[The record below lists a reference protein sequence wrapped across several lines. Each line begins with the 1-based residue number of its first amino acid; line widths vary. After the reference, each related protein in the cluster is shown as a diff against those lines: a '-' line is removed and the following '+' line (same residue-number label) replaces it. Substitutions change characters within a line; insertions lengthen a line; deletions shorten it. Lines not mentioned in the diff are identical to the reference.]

1 MKRRIRAFGWWEQR
15 IPWPIILSLTLSA
28 SLFGQTAAPGA
39 SSLTLTMDRAVEMAL
54 QNNLG
59 IQSGQIDTKIKKR
72 KVDTAWNVF
81 IPTVDVGG
89 TISHLNQVQSS
100 AITIP
105 GVGTLSL
112 GSSYYWGLSG
122 SVTAALNLNVALF
135 EGVRNLKLDYEAGL
149 VTYDKAKAQLEREIR
164 KSYLQILLIKKNI
177 KLMEDN
183 LANANRRTAMAQ
195 ANYKAG
201 LVPELSV
208 LQAQVAA
215 ENLKPAIA
223 DLKNAMDSALA
234 ALAMN
239 LGLPNGSSLLLDDV
253 TPPNFITLDTAK
265 LISEAAQNKPD
276 LQEFRRSILLLQ
288 SNRKLVYEN
297 TYTPTLS
304 LAYSL
309 DPTFQ
314 KDVWKDFWFDGN
326 NWAQRSGM
334 FRLTLEFRLNGL
346 LPVSKEALGLTEMD
360 DNIQERNI
368 SLSQAIRD
376 TEVDVYTQV
385 LKLEKSKKSMETQQL
400 NVDLAQRAYT
410 LTEDAYKAGLKD
422 LLEVQNAELELQK
435 AKLEV
440 IKEQFNYMTGLI
452 DLEYAI
458 GVPFGTLSRSK

>member
-1 MKRRIRAFGWWEQR
+1 
-15 IPWPIILSLTLSA
+15 
-28 SLFGQTAAPGA
+28 
-39 SSLTLTMDRAVEMAL
+39 
-54 QNNLG
+54 
-59 IQSGQIDTKIKKR
+59 
-72 KVDTAWNVF
+72 
-81 IPTVDVGG
+81 
-89 TISHLNQVQSS
+89 
-100 AITIP
+100 
-105 GVGTLSL
+105 
-112 GSSYYWGLSG
+112 
-122 SVTAALNLNVALF
+122 
-135 EGVRNLKLDYEAGL
+135 
-149 VTYDKAKAQLEREIR
+149 
-164 KSYLQILLIKKNI
+164 LLIKKNI

-195 ANYKAG
+195 ANYKAA

-223 DLKNAMDSALA
+223 DLRNAWESALA

-239 LGLPNGSSLLLDDV
+239 LGLPSGTSLQLDDV
-253 TPPNFITLDTAK
+253 SPPDFIPLDTAK
-265 LISEAAQNKPD
+265 LISEAAQNKPE
-276 LQEFRRSILLLQ
+276 LQELRRSILLLQ

-304 LAYSL
+304 LAYTM

-314 KDVWKDFWFDGN
+314 RDVWKDSWFDGN

-334 FRLTLEFRLNGL
+334 FRLTLGFRLNGL

-360 DNIQERNI
+360 DNLQKLNI
-368 SLSQAIRD
+368 GLSQAIRG

-385 LKLEKSKKSMETQQL
+385 LKLEKSQKSMEAQRL
-400 NVDLAQRAYT
+400 NVDLAQRAYQ
-410 LTEDAYKAGLKD
+410 LTEEAYKAGLKD
-422 LLEVQNAELELQK
+422 LLEVQNAELEFQK

-452 DLEYAI
+452 DLEYTI

>member
-1 MKRRIRAFGWWEQR
+1 MKRTIRAFGLREQR
-15 IPWPIILSLTLSA
+15 IPWPIILSLALSA
-28 SLFGQTAAPGA
+28 SLFGQTAAPGT
-39 SSLTLTMDRAVEMAL
+39 STLDLSMDRAVELAL
-54 QNNLG
+54 RNNLG
-59 IQSGQIDTKIKKR
+59 IQSGQLDTKIKKR

-89 TISHLNQVQSS
+89 TISHLNQVQPST
-100 AITIP
+100 ITIP
-105 GVGTLSL
+105 SLGTISM

-135 EGVRNLKLDYEAGL
+135 EGIRNLKLDYEAGL
-149 VTYDKAKAQLEREIR
+149 VTYDKAKAQLERDIR

-183 LANANRRTAMAQ
+183 LANADRRTAMAQ
-195 ANYKAG
+195 VNYKAA

-223 DLKNAMDSALA
+223 DLKNALDSASA

-239 LGLPNGSSLLLDDV
+239 LGLPNGSTLQLDDV
-253 TPPNFITLDTAK
+253 TPPDFIALDTTK

-276 LQEFRRSILLLQ
+276 LRELRQSIVLLQ

-304 LAYSL
+304 LAYTM

-314 KDVWKDFWFDGN
+314 KDVWKDSWFDGN
-326 NWAQRSGM
+326 NWAQQAGM
-334 FRLTLEFRLNGL
+334 FRVPLGFRLNGL
-346 LPVSKEALGLTEMD
+346 LPVSKEALGLTDMD
-360 DNIQERNI
+360 DNIQKLNI
-368 SLSQAIRD
+368 SLSQAIRG

-385 LKLEKSKKSMETQQL
+385 LKLEKSRKSMEAQQL
-400 NVDLAQRAYT
+400 NVDLAQRAYK

-458 GVPFGTLSRSK
+458 GVPFGTLSRS